1 MALSYS
7 KDSPF
12 SSYLLNWIPAP
23 WLSDTVTPPPV
34 GPTITFQDD
43 FNRAD
48 GSPGANWVQVSG
60 TWAII
65 SNQLSTGT
73 TGSGILLRAATAML
87 SNDHYAQVT
96 IAATT
101 PVSHGIWCRGDNT
114 LQTGYA
120 VRNNGTNWALFS
132 VVGGSFTSIGTYA
145 AAAIAG
151 DVVKI
156 QAIGTSIKVFIN
168 DVERIS
174 ATNSAVTTGT
184 TVGIRADAN
193 SLFRFDNFV
202 ASEAP

>member
-1 MALSYS
+1 
-7 KDSPF
+7 
-12 SSYLLNWIPAP
+12 
-23 WLSDTVTPPPV
+23 
-34 GPTITFQDD
+34 
-43 FNRAD
+43 
-48 GSPGANWVQVSG
+48 
-60 TWAII
+60 
-65 SNQLSTGT
+65 
-73 TGSGILLRAATAML
+73 ML

-96 IAATT
+96 ITATT
-101 PVSHGIWCRGDNT
+101 PVSQGVWCRGDAT

-132 VVGGSFTSIGTYA
+132 VVGGAFTSIGTFA
-145 AAAIAG
+145 AAAVAG

-168 DVERIS
+168 GVERIT

-193 SLFRFDNFV
+193 SLLRFDNFV